1 MIGIAYQGGNCCQC
15 SGKEEIM
22 IKVAVMGYGTIGSGV
37 AEVLEMNRASIAKRV
52 GKEVELKYVLDLRD
66 FEGDPIQNKIVHDY
80 QTIAQDPEV
89 SIVIETMGGV
99 EPAFTFVKAMLE
111 AGKHVTTS
119 NKALVAD
126 KGAELLA
133 IAKEKNVNFMFEAS
147 VGGGIPIIRSIN
159 SCLTADE
166 IEEITGIVNGTTNY
180 MMTEMSEKG
189 AEFDAVLKDAQEKG
203 YAEKDPTADI
213 EGYDACRKIAI
224 LTSLVCGQQVD
235 YEDIHTEGITKI
247 TATDIKYAK
256 AMGKAIKLLASSKK
270 TEKGYMAMVAPFLL
284 PATHPLY
291 NVNGVFNAV
300 FVKGNALGDAMF
312 YGSGAGKLP
321 TASAVVADVVE
332 IAKNLDCN
340 LPVEWKAEKIQ
351 LVDYTEAVNQFFVRT
366 TEKEAAVEKVFGKVN
381 FVKAENVSGEIGFV
395 TEAMTEAA
403 FAGKVAELSEVLQT
417 IRMA

>member
-1 MIGIAYQGGNCCQC
+1 
-15 SGKEEIM
+15 
-22 IKVAVMGYGTIGSGV
+22 
-37 AEVLEMNRASIAKRV
+37 
-52 GKEVELKYVLDLRD
+52 
-66 FEGDPIQNKIVHDY
+66 
-80 QTIAQDPEV
+80 
-89 SIVIETMGGV
+89 
-99 EPAFTFVKAMLE
+99 
-111 AGKHVTTS
+111 
-119 NKALVAD
+119 
-126 KGAELLA
+126 
-133 IAKEKNVNFMFEAS
+133 
-147 VGGGIPIIRSIN
+147 
-159 SCLTADE
+159 
-166 IEEITGIVNGTTNY
+166 
-180 MMTEMSEKG
+180 
-189 AEFDAVLKDAQEKG
+189 
-203 YAEKDPTADI
+203 
-213 EGYDACRKIAI
+213 
-224 LTSLVCGQQVD
+224 
-235 YEDIHTEGITKI
+235 
-247 TATDIKYAK
+247 
-256 AMGKAIKLLASSKK
+256 MGKAIKLLASSKK

-366 TEKEAAVEKVFGKVN
+366 TENEAAVEKVFGKVN

-403 FAGKVAELSEVLQT
+403 FAGKVVELSEVLQT

>member
-1 MIGIAYQGGNCCQC
+1 
-15 SGKEEIM
+15 M

-89 SIVIETMGGV
+89 SIVVETMGGV

-189 AEFDAVLKDAQEKG
+189 AEFDAVLKDAQAKG

-235 YEDIHTEGITKI
+235 YEDIHTEGITQI

-366 TEKEAAVEKVFGKVN
+366 TENEAAVEKVFGKVN

-403 FAGKVAELSEVLQT
+403 FAGKVVELSEVLQT

>member
-1 MIGIAYQGGNCCQC
+1 
-15 SGKEEIM
+15 M

-189 AEFDAVLKDAQEKG
+189 AEFDAVLKDAQAKG

-235 YEDIHTEGITKI
+235 YEDIHTEGITQI

-366 TEKEAAVEKVFGKVN
+366 TENEAAVEKVFGKVN

>member
-1 MIGIAYQGGNCCQC
+1 
-15 SGKEEIM
+15 M

-89 SIVIETMGGV
+89 SIVVETMGGV

-235 YEDIHTEGITKI
+235 YEDIHTEGITQI

-366 TEKEAAVEKVFGKVN
+366 TENEAAVEKVFGKVN